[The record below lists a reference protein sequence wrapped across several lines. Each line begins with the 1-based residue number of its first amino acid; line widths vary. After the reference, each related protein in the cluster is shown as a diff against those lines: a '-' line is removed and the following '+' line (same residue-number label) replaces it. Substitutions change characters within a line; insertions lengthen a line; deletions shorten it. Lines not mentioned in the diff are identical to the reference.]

1 MYQLKWEGLA
11 ATGVVVLGFHGL
23 RGCVGT
29 EVFNCHEN
37 STASSAVAQDST
49 GLWPSDPGDP
59 REYSMEKELGKNW
72 PTLMRQSRTVN
83 PTVSTVWAESNIGP
97 LLPSDWHCHNPHGI
111 VCVPSSYLETFRSPL
126 GSGISLCYGKLF
138 SLNILNSI
146 FSKSL
151 KTFWGPSVKY
161 TWFLYKLYLFL
172 VL

>member
-1 MYQLKWEGLA
+1 MRGTRRYWGGCPKLPWSPWLCWDRGLQLSWKQHCFFSCCTGEHRPLA
-11 ATGVVVLGFHGL
+11 VRPRRSERVFYGK
-23 RGCVGT
+23 GT
-29 EVFNCHEN
+29 
-37 STASSAVAQDST
+37 
-49 GLWPSDPGDP
+49 W
-59 REYSMEKELGKNW
+59 KNW

-97 LLPSDWHCHNPHGI
+97 LLPSDWHCHNPHEI

-151 KTFWGPSVKY
+151 KTFEGHLLSIHD
-161 TWFLYKLYLFL
+161 FCINYLFL